1 MGIQFINCESKF
13 TNMNNTIENDIL
25 INYVYIGCRTFDE
38 CLKCEDPM
46 AQVIGMLVEHIDLL
60 HHPCKYK

>member
-1 MGIQFINCESKF
+1 
-13 TNMNNTIENDIL
+13 MNNTIENDIL
-25 INYVYIGCRTFDE
+25 INYVYIGCRMFDE
-38 CLKCEDPM
+38 CLKCEEPM